1 MKQKMNMRLNKN
13 QKGFDDMENIKR
25 FTTFYEDCKDKFMEH
40 LDGVRIYLQKN
51 NNEFKNLQKEYTKIL
66 DSNEKLQNILFGDKV
81 ETELTP
87 IECDLLYKAIEL
99 QEKMQ
104 IMTEEELYFKG
115 GLDAYYYFRRLGI
128 I

>member
-1 MKQKMNMRLNKN
+1 
-13 QKGFDDMENIKR
+13 MENIKR
-25 FTTFYEDCKDKFMEH
+25 FTTFYEDCKDEFMEH

-81 ETELTP
+81 ETGLTP
-87 IECDLLYKAIEL
+87 IECDLLYNAIDL

-115 GLDAYYYFRRLGI
+115 GMDAYYYFKKMGI
-128 I
+128 IK

>member
-1 MKQKMNMRLNKN
+1 MNMRLNKN

-25 FTTFYEDCKDKFMEH
+25 FTTFYEDCKDEFMEH

-81 ETELTP
+81 ETGLTP
-87 IECDLLYKAIEL
+87 IECDLLYNAIDL

-115 GLDAYYYFRRLGI
+115 GMDAYYYFKKMGI
-128 I
+128 IK